1 MSGEGWSF
9 TATRRMTHMNK
20 KNREEQSR
28 REDQALVR
36 GMLWVVGAIVLEGL
50 LFVLNRY
57 AFNYNTT

>member
-28 REDQALVR
+28 QEDQALVR

-50 LFVLNRY
+50 LFLVNRY
-57 AFNYNTT
+57 AFD